1 MAEQTVKEMTC
12 IVCPNG
18 CRLTVTADGEN
29 ITVTGNICK
38 KGEQFAREEMTH
50 PMRTIS
56 STVATVFPHFPRLP
70 VKTKDVIPKED
81 IFKAMARINAVTV
94 TEKLHVGDVVI
105 PDVCGTDIV
114 ATEDIPDC

>member
-1 MAEQTVKEMTC
+1 MAETREMTC

-18 CRLTVTADGEN
+18 CRLTVTANGDGV
-29 ITVTGNICK
+29 TVTGNLCK

-50 PMRTIS
+50 PMRSIS
-56 STVATVFPHFPRLP
+56 STVATNFPHFPRLP

-81 IFKAMARINAVTV
+81 IFKAMERINEVIVTKKV
-94 TEKLHVGDVVI
+94 RTGDVII

-114 ATEDIPDC
+114 ATEDIPKE

>member
-1 MAEQTVKEMTC
+1 MEDQVREMTC

-18 CRLTVTADGEN
+18 CRMTVTVRGEE
-29 ITVTGNICK
+29 IAVTGNTCK

-56 STVATVFPHFPRLP
+56 STVATSFPYFPRLP

-81 IFKAMARINAVTV
+81 IFKAMEKISEVVV
-94 TEKLHVGDVVI
+94 TEKVHVGDLII

>member
-1 MAEQTVKEMTC
+1 MKDQVREMTC

-18 CRLTVTADGEN
+18 CRMTVTVHGGE
-29 ITVTGNICK
+29 ITVTGNTCK

-56 STVATVFPHFPRLP
+56 STVATSFPHFPRLP

-81 IFKAMARINAVTV
+81 IFKAMEKINEVVV
-94 TEKLHVGDVVI
+94 TEKVRVGDVII